1 MPGSVRPVARKTLPS
16 CNICTPSKRSSARRP
31 SAPYLFRSRHG
42 IWYFRVV
49 VPERARQA
57 IGKTEIRR
65 SLGTRCRR
73 EAMVAAAA
81 LLLESHELLTRHAA
95 NEGDDKACGGVVPL
109 AAMTKPTP
117 IRSAGPAAPADP
129 GLSELLE
136 SYRRHQQREGVSF
149 KTLEVLSGY

>member
-1 MPGSVRPVARKTLPS
+1 MPGSERPAARKTLSS
-16 CNICTPSKRSSARRP
+16 CNSCTPSKRSSARRP
-31 SAPYLFRSRHG
+31 CAPYLFRSRHG

-65 SLGTRCRR
+65 SLRTRCRR
-73 EAMVAAAA
+73 EAMVAVAA

-95 NEGDDKACGGVVPL
+95 NEGDDKASGAVVLL
-109 AAMTKPTP
+109 AATTKPTP

-129 GLSELLE
+129 GLSQLLE
-136 SYRRHQQREGVSF
+136 SYR
-149 KTLEVLSGY
+149 